1 MEDILAW
8 FDQRV
13 QGLRK
18 ELNEKIVET
27 QVVLQAVKP
36 FLDTRTKILQKIL
49 VDMKKCLHEEL
60 GLTFQ
65 VESQTTKVQIEA
77 SHCEFQTQV
86 KEVEAPVE
94 RGRGTGTLRGRGKA
108 I

>member
-1 MEDILAW
+1 
-8 FDQRV
+8 
-13 QGLRK
+13 
-18 ELNEKIVET
+18 
-27 QVVLQAVKP
+27 VLEAVKAS
-36 FLDTRTKILQKIL
+36 LDMRTKSLQEIL
-49 VDMKKCLHEEL
+49 VDTKKYLHEEL

-65 VESQTTKVQIEA
+65 VETQTTKSLIEA
-77 SHCEFQTQV
+77 THHEFQTQL